1 MQTFQD
7 LDALARM
14 IPDGARVVVPATAPP
29 DAATLALLRGHIA
42 QELAETYP
50 RFVTRVFP
58 QAGAAA

>member
-7 LDALARM
+7 LEALARM
-14 IPDGARVVVPATAPP
+14 IPDGARVVMSTTAPP
-29 DAATLALLRGHIA
+29 DAAMLARLRGRIV

>member
-1 MQTFQD
+1 MST
-7 LDALARM
+7 
-14 IPDGARVVVPATAPP
+14 TAPP
-29 DAATLALLRGHIA
+29 DAATLALLRSRVA

>member
-1 MQTFQD
+1 
-7 LDALARM
+7 M
-14 IPDGARVVVPATAPP
+14 IPDGARVVMSTTALP
-29 DAATLALLRGHIA
+29 DAATLALLRGRVA